1 MFDMLDNGKIMSANT
16 SKAVE
21 NIATN
26 EKDYQKC
33 SLCNI
38 ACMAT
43 TCPVTKVEYYR
54 THLV

>member
-1 MFDMLDNGKIMSANT
+1 MFDMLDNGKIMSVNT

-54 THLV
+54 THSV